1 MKRFISL
8 SLVTT
13 AVLLN
18 ASEVTSLDTIS
29 VVETAN
35 SKIVKDVSDEQ
46 IKSADLAE
54 ALSKNVPSISIV
66 RRSGIANDIILRG
79 QKKIILIS
87 YLMMLKS
94 TELVQIEWILQL
106 LMY

>member
-54 ALSKNVPSISIV
+54 ALSKNVRSEE
-66 RRSGIANDIILRG
+66 RRVG
-79 QKKIILIS
+79 K
-87 YLMMLKS
+87 
-94 TELVQIEWILQL
+94 EC
-106 LMY
+106 